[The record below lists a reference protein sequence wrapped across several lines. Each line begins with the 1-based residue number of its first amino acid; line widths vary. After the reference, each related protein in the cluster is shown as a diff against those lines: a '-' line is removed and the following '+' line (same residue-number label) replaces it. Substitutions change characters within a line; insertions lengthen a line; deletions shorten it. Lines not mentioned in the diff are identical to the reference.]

1 MPTPKRKPKRKSTRS
16 ARTKDSPPKA
26 ISPGS
31 TIEQV
36 AAAANVSTAT
46 VSRFFNSPQ
55 LLKENTAE
63 RIRQVVQRV
72 NYVPN
77 LIAGGLA
84 SNRSRLV
91 AAAIP
96 TISQSIFSSTIQ
108 ALTDTLAQ
116 QGYSVMLALTG
127 ASDEHVQRQ
136 LLSII
141 GRRPDGIILTGTLLN
156 ENSRRQLRATGIPTI
171 ETWDLPANPID
182 LVVGLSHH
190 KVGIAVARRA
200 LDTGRRRA
208 FVISASGVRALAR
221 RTSFSRTML
230 DAGAPDPSA
239 ATFVGST
246 TFGQGRRAMAD
257 YWDGGGRPE
266 IVVCSSDTSA
276 HGAMDELRR
285 RGVRV
290 PEDVAV
296 IGFGDL
302 EFAAELSPSLT
313 TVKIDGAVIGRR
325 AAEFLMLRARGEKIA
340 RPVVDIGFTLVERES
355 G

>member
-1 MPTPKRKPKRKSTRS
+1 MPTLKRKPKRKPARI
-16 ARTKDSPPKA
+16 ARTNESSAKS

-31 TIEQV
+31 TIEKV
-36 AAAANVSTAT
+36 AAAAKVSTAT

-55 LLKENTAE
+55 LLKEKTAD
-63 RIRQVVQRV
+63 RIREVVQRV

-127 ASDEHVQRQ
+127 SSDEHVQRQ

-156 ENSRRQLRATGIPTI
+156 ENSRRQLKATGIPTI

-182 LVVGLSHH
+182 LVVGLSHQ
-190 KVGIAVARRA
+190 KVGVAVAKRA
-200 LDTGRRRA
+200 LETGRRRA
-208 FVISASGVRALAR
+208 LVISASGVRALAR

-230 DAGAPDPSA
+230 DAGAPDPSTT
-239 ATFVGST
+239 TFVGST

-257 YWDGGGRPE
+257 YWDSG
-266 IVVCSSDTSA
+266 D
-276 HGAMDELRR
+276 GAMDELRR

-313 TVKIDGAVIGRR
+313 TVKIDGAVIGRQ

-340 RPVVDIGFTLVERES
+340 RPIVDIGFTLVERES